1 MVDNGVNMRYTMGKS
16 ITYVSKEILIQLRDE
31 IDRMI
36 EKYIEYNLDDIDKK
50 DYKYSKEWEEI
61 QRGNDYY

>member
-1 MVDNGVNMRYTMGKS
+1 MDNGVNMRYTLGKS
-16 ITYVSKEILIQLRDE
+16 ITYVSKSILIQIRDE

-36 EKYIEYNLDDIDKK
+36 KNYIEYNLDDIDKK

>member
-1 MVDNGVNMRYTMGKS
+1 MRYTLGKS
-16 ITYVSKEILIQLRDE
+16 ITYVSKSILIQIRDE

-36 EKYIEYNLDDIDKK
+36 KNYIEYNLVDIDKK

>member
-1 MVDNGVNMRYTMGKS
+1 MRYTLGKS
-16 ITYVSKEILIQLRDE
+16 ITYVSKSILIQIRDE

-36 EKYIEYNLDDIDKK
+36 KNYIEYNLDDIDKK
-50 DYKYSKEWEEI
+50 YYKYSKEWEEI

>member
-1 MVDNGVNMRYTMGKS
+1 MRYTLGKS
-16 ITYVSKEILIQLRDE
+16 ITYVSKSILIQIRDE

-36 EKYIEYNLDDIDKK
+36 KNYIEYNLDDIDKK

-61 QRGNDYY
+61 QTGNDYN

>member
-1 MVDNGVNMRYTMGKS
+1 MRYTMGKS

>member
-1 MVDNGVNMRYTMGKS
+1 MRYTLGKS
-16 ITYVSKEILIQLRDE
+16 ITYVSKSILIQIRDE

-36 EKYIEYNLDDIDKK
+36 KNYIEYNLDDIDKK

>member
-1 MVDNGVNMRYTMGKS
+1 MRYTLGKS
-16 ITYVSKEILIQLRDE
+16 ITYVSKSILIQIRDE

-36 EKYIEYNLDDIDKK
+36 QNYIEYNLDDIDKK

>member
-1 MVDNGVNMRYTMGKS
+1 MRYTLGKS
-16 ITYVSKEILIQLRDE
+16 ITYVSKSILIQLRDE

-36 EKYIEYNLDDIDKK
+36 KNYIEYNLDDIDKK

>member
-1 MVDNGVNMRYTMGKS
+1 MGKS
-16 ITYVSKEILIQLRDE
+16 ITYVSKSILIQLRDE
-31 IDRMI
+31 VDRMI
-36 EKYIEYNLDDIDKK
+36 KNYIEYNLDDIDKK

>member
-1 MVDNGVNMRYTMGKS
+1 MRYTLGKS
-16 ITYVSKEILIQLRDE
+16 ITYVSKSILIQIRDE

-36 EKYIEYNLDDIDKK
+36 KNYIEYNLDDIDKK
-50 DYKYSKEWEEI
+50 EYKYSKEWEEI

>member
-1 MVDNGVNMRYTMGKS
+1 MRYTLGKS
-16 ITYVSKEILIQLRDE
+16 ITYVSKSILIQIRDE
-31 IDRMI
+31 IDPMI
-36 EKYIEYNLDDIDKK
+36 KNYIEYNLDDIDKK

>member
-16 ITYVSKEILIQLRDE
+16 ITYVSKSILIQLRDE

-36 EKYIEYNLDDIDKK
+36 KNYIEYNLDDIDKK

>member
-1 MVDNGVNMRYTMGKS
+1 MRYTLGKS
-16 ITYVSKEILIQLRDE
+16 ITYVSKEVLIQLRDE

>member
-16 ITYVSKEILIQLRDE
+16 ITYVSKSILIQLRDE
-31 IDRMI
+31 VDRMI
-36 EKYIEYNLDDIDKK
+36 KNYIEYNLDDIDKK